1 MLKNGR
7 HPVRQGREVPA
18 GKETRMSE
26 IAEPLVEN
34 EQAAGDILVV
44 DDNPD
49 NLRVLS
55 MMLTENDYKVRPAPS
70 GPLALRSAGSRP
82 PDLILLDINMP
93 EMNGYEVC
101 RKLKE
106 NPVTA
111 HVPVIFISALDDTAD
126 KVKAFKAGGVDY
138 INKPFHL
145 QEVLARVKVHV
156 SLREAQQRLSE
167 RNEHLQE
174 IIGKLEETQ
183 QELVE
188 TRKMA
193 SLGNLV
199 TGIAHE
205 INTPVGVGIT
215 SASFLVDVTEK
226 IEALL
231 GEGDM
236 KYSDLTKYLG
246 TCRET
251 SQFILTNLQKT
262 GELIQG
268 FKQVSVDQYPEKRIR
283 FNLNSYLRAVMGT
296 LALGRE
302 AKKARIRI
310 DCSETLEILSYQDA
324 FEQILTNLF
333 GNAIL
338 HGFHGKEKGTITLEA
353 NREEGQLH
361 LLFRDDGAGI
371 EEEILPRIFDPF
383 FTTNKQTGTGLG
395 LHVVFNIITQKLG
408 GSIQCESVP
417 GEGAAFSITLPLE
430 TEEVP

>member
-1 MLKNGR
+1 MGEN
-7 HPVRQGREVPA
+7 
-18 GKETRMSE
+18 T
-26 IAEPLVEN
+26 EPIEDK
-34 EQAAGDILVV
+34 EQATGDILVV

-70 GPLALRSAGSRP
+70 GALALRSAGSRP

-101 RKLKE
+101 RRLKE
-106 NPVTA
+106 NPATA

-145 QEVLARVKVHV
+145 QEVLARVQVHI
-156 SLREAQQRLSE
+156 SLRKMQRRLSE
-167 RNEHLQE
+167 RNQHLQE
-174 IIGKLEETQ
+174 IIGKLEATQ

-205 INTPVGVGIT
+205 INTPVGIGIT
-215 SASFLVDVTEK
+215 SASFLVDITEK
-226 IEALL
+226 IETLL
-231 GEGDM
+231 EKGEM

-283 FNLNSYLRAVMGT
+283 FNLNSYLRAVMGA
-296 LALGRE
+296 LALGGE
-302 AKKARIRI
+302 EKKIRTRI
-310 DCSETLEILSYQDA
+310 DCSDTLEIRSYQDA

-333 GNAIL
+333 QNAVL
-338 HGFHGKEKGTITLEA
+338 HGFQGRQTGNITLSA

-371 EEEILPRIFDPF
+371 AEELLPRIFDPF

-408 GSIQCESVP
+408 GSIQCESTR
-417 GEGAAFSITLPLE
+417 GEGTAFSITLPLE
-430 TEEVP
+430 AEEFSPDTMTSSPNP